1 MKNFI
6 TVLKNGVPKESSRT
20 QNRTAREIHQL
31 LETNCKGGEKE
42 LFKGICKLVDKAYVG
57 SA

>member
-6 TVLKNGVPKESSRT
+6 TVLKNGMSKESSRT
-20 QNRTAREIHQL
+20 QNETAREIHQL
-31 LETNCKGGEKE
+31 LETNCIGGKKE

-57 SA
+57 DA